1 MKNIG
6 IRNVNKML
14 INMKNSCEHMFLDSI
29 FGSNLDLS
37 FNIGEFFLSQAM
49 DNILDTMG
57 ILSGDPKSH
66 EIALANVEYITV

>member
-14 INMKNSCEHMFLDSI
+14 INMKNSCKHMFLDSM

-37 FNIGEFFLSQAM
+37 FNIEEFFLSQEM

-57 ILSGDPKSH
+57 ILSSDPKSH
-66 EIALANVEYITV
+66 EIALANVEYIMV